1 MPTVDG
7 MALAKTF
14 QTDKKFEVSWDAG
27 EASWYDVR
35 YRQAGFSWNF
45 ESPVTW
51 QAGTASTG
59 ALFTGTSG
67 RTYCFSARATDASL
81 NSSDFGAEKCTAV
94 PVNNTAL
101 RHRGAWEKK
110 RGKGYFLGTFS
121 LSSVQGASLV
131 LANVEAKRLA
141 IVATKCPGCGTIKV
155 YLGNKLLRR
164 IRLASS
170 SVKKRQVIELAT
182 FDAVRSGKLRA
193 VVTSSGRP
201 VKIEGIGVSR
211 A

>member
-1 MPTVDG
+1 MPTVG
-7 MALAKTF
+7 GVALAKTF
-14 QTDKKFEVSWDAG
+14 QTDKKFQVSWNAG
-27 EASWYDVR
+27 EASSYDVR

-45 ESPVTW
+45 EAPVTW
-51 QAGTASTG
+51 QAATASTG

-81 NSSDFGAEKCTAV
+81 NSSDYGAEKCTAV

-101 RHRGAWEKK
+101 KHKGAWAKK
-110 RGKGYFLGTFS
+110 KGKGYFLGTFS
-121 LSSVQGASLV
+121 LSSAQGASLV

-141 IVATKCPGCGTIKV
+141 IVATRCPGCGTIKV
-155 YLGNKLLRR
+155 YLGSKLLRR
-164 IRLASS
+164 IRLAAS
-170 SVKKRQVIELAT
+170 SVKKRQVIEVAT
-182 FDAVRSGKLRA
+182 FDAVRSGKLRV

-201 VKIEGIGVSR
+201 VKIEGVGVSR